1 MFEIKDRDAMG
12 RVGLLEAGRRR
23 IETPALLPVVN
34 PSIQRVTPREIA
46 DIGFE
51 GLITNAYIIHRD
63 ENLRRRA
70 LEEGLHEMLGY
81 DGLVMTDS
89 GSYQLYG
96 YGDVDVDPLEIV
108 EFQDTIGSDIGVILD
123 IPTPPD
129 AVHAKA
135 ARDLSETLRRAKAS
149 ITVTRKMLLAGT
161 VQGGLHPDLREK
173 AAAEMA
179 GMGFDLYPIG
189 GVVPLMENYRFP
201 DLVRVVMACKKRLPL
216 NKPVHLFGCG
226 HPMMFALACAMGCDI
241 FDSAAYSLYAKN
253 DRYITSSGTWRLRGL
268 RELPC
273 SCRIC
278 SSYTPGE
285 LRESGAEKEALLAK
299 HNLYASLR
307 EIKKVKQSIHEGSL
321 LELVERRSRGHPY
334 LLEALRIFFNTPL
347 LDKFD
352 PLTKRSAFF
361 YSGCESLRRPEVTRH
376 HARLMRLKTEGRT
389 LVLLPETRKPFSRA
403 VGISGSR
410 EHQVA
415 VLSKVFGVIP
425 LEVEEVYPL
434 NQHEAP
440 LSPQGCQERF
450 MARVA
455 REHARNFKR
464 VLLHSSLKDLEVEGD
479 YFDDLA
485 ELGIV
490 EDLVSKAMA
499 MADYQFGGGAG
510 EVLFKG
516 VKIEK
521 SRTGRMRRAVQG
533 GDIIAVFRASD
544 GFIIPGIRGAKR
556 LLKLPFPVNRVILA
570 NDAVGFVEEGR
581 SAFAK
586 FVEACDM
593 GIRPYQEVILVDEK
607 DGLLGTGKALLSGP
621 EMLAFDRGVAVKT
634 RHHV

>member
-1 MFEIKDRDAMG
+1 MFEIKYRDAMG
-12 RVGLLEAGRRR
+12 RIGLLEARGRR

-34 PSIQRVTPREIA
+34 PRIQQITPREIA
-46 DIGFE
+46 DIGYE

-70 LEEGLHEMLGY
+70 LEEGLHEMLDF

-129 AVHAKA
+129 LERAKVEE
-135 ARDLSETLRRAKAS
+135 DLSETIRRARAS
-149 ITVTRKMLLAGT
+149 SALARRMLLAGT
-161 VQGGLHPDLREK
+161 VQGSLHLDLREK
-173 AAAEMA
+173 AAREMA
-179 GMGFDLYPIG
+179 KIDFDIYPIG
-189 GVVPLMENYRFP
+189 GVVPLMENYRFT
-201 DLVRVVMACKKRLPL
+201 DLVKVVMACKKHLPL

-253 DRYITSSGTWRLRGL
+253 DRYITPSGTWRLGEL

-278 SSYTPGE
+278 SSYTPRE
-285 LRESGAEKEALLAK
+285 LRESGEEKETLLAK
-299 HNLYASLR
+299 HNLYASIR
-307 EIKKVKQSIHEGSL
+307 EIKRVKQSIHEGSL

-334 LLEALRIFFNTPL
+334 LLDALRIFFNTPL

-361 YSGCESLRRPEVTRH
+361 YSGCESLLRPEVTRH
-376 HARLMRLKTEGRT
+376 HPRLRRLNTEGRT
-389 LVLLPETRKPFSRA
+389 LVLLPETTKPFSKA
-403 VGISGSR
+403 LGINGS
-410 EHQVA
+410 EEYHVA
-415 VLSKVFGVIP
+415 VLSRVFGIIP
-425 LEVEEVYPL
+425 VEVDEIYPL

-440 LSPQGCQERF
+440 SSLQGCQKRF
-450 MARVA
+450 MVRMARQYS
-455 REHARNFKR
+455 RNFKR
-464 VLLHSSLKDLEVEGD
+464 VLLHSSLKGLRLEGE
-479 YFDDLA
+479 YFDDISELDIVDDLA
-485 ELGIV
+485 
-490 EDLVSKAMA
+490 SKAMA
-499 MADYQFGGGAG
+499 MADYQFGGEAG
-510 EVLFKG
+510 ELLFKG

-521 SRTGRMRRAVQG
+521 SRTGRLRRAVQG
-533 GDIIAVFRASD
+533 EDLIAVFRASD
-544 GFIIPGIRGAKR
+544 GFIIPTIRGAER
-556 LLKLPFPVNRVILA
+556 LLKLPFPENRVVLA
-570 NDAVGFVEEGR
+570 NDAVEFVEEGR

-586 FVEACDM
+586 FVEDCDQE
-593 GIRPYQEVILVDEK
+593 IRPYQEIILVDKK
-607 DGLLGTGKALLSGP
+607 DRLLGTGKALLSGP